1 MADKEELGIRLK
13 KLLVRLNLQEGKQLG
28 TIVQIIQDLLF
39 LSHTDHC
46 VELFADQNVHMPLM
60 LVLSSHFNSKVQ
72 QVGWSLL
79 CRLMEICPTTL
90 DSLACPVEN
99 EFTEVHKQILKV
111 LSMYPKD
118 SKMMMVGLRA
128 LSLLLKSGEIAMQ
141 VLHEE
146 EQDVFFLILE
156 AMRSFNDKEEVQLQ
170 GCAALQLLLQRVSD
184 AHLVE
189 FIENKDHEV
198 ILNALRRF
206 MDSENMVLQA
216 LRVLIPLAAPASNI
230 EILMSKPV
238 KCYSLLCQAMD
249 MWLESEAIQVA
260 GCCLL
265 RKFTSESYYNILV
278 LNGVHKVAVKA
289 CVSYPENAT
298 VQTDAFSC
306 LSALAECIVQNEGLD
321 KEWNEEDEA
330 KQKVLVKKVATQV
343 EEMLIW
349 REACYTALERHAD
362 NATVQEAACVAL
374 NSLLLHCNSSNHVE
388 LEGRP
393 PLHSLIMAAMLLHS
407 SSVKVF
413 QAASCTLRTLIQH
426 HSRMRALLLSH
437 GIHVNIVVLMRKHE
451 SSSAVCES
459 ACKLLHILFQGARAS
474 LDDAI
479 LILGQI
485 LIALKTHNFIPEV
498 QLEGLRASLVLLNP
512 DRSLREHGTS
522 VADPDTVDVSLRV
535 LKNQCVLEGAHT
547 VYLEALNRFIS
558 SVEIQECGLGVLS
571 ALADSSGAVD
581 LMCQQGAIDTV
592 LHTLQ
597 MFPQGRDVHY
607 WGLSL
612 LFHLIS
618 KKKLSRMMV
627 PVLASVL
634 VSSIRQHKEDTVM
647 LLKGFQVVWKLLD
660 TCSSAAA
667 WLQKEAFEKD
677 IFQILR
683 ENMADQCRDPLQGM
697 SCLCLSKMVADSEIM
712 YALLERACEDGD
724 VDMAEC
730 LIQLGA
736 DINKKTK
743 SDSLIYQVC
752 DRGAPLALL
761 ELLVSAGVHEQQ
773 LRGALSVCIR
783 RGDDP
788 AVTLLLTRLGLDHT
802 NNALCLGSFRLGQM
816 KAMWLSALLSERKT
830 QSPVN
835 KKKSKGQRLARQ
847 ILSIQR
853 NKGFVGVGRLRSDAS
868 TSEYFTDE
876 ESDDS
881 HVSLDESLAF
891 MLDDMESDGSD
902 GPSQGLLL
910 FNDSPEV
917 GRKPAWR
924 HSRRRRANSEGCRGD
939 TNPSAPLHKRFNS
952 HNTRG
957 QGFIESSTPGAFP
970 LAVDKEPIRLLD
982 LSGNELGNLS
992 CLMGMSALKQQIENL
1007 LRLDLSS
1014 NSLSEFPSVLCQN
1027 LRSLTRL
1034 DLQGNQL
1041 QSLPVE
1047 LLGLPALSTLNVSRN
1062 CIGPLLLLDP
1072 TVRSPALRQLNLSF
1086 NQITVFPFQLGQA
1099 MDRLEELSL
1108 EGLRSV
1114 DMRNNSISDLP
1125 GPSFWVSVNL
1135 RELMFSHNQISVLDL
1150 SGPAYK
1156 WARLEKLHLS
1166 SNKLTEIP
1174 PQIGMLED
1182 LTSLDVSQNE
1192 GLRSFPD
1199 EMGKLVHLWD
1209 LPLDGLQLQM
1219 NLKHI
1224 GNKTKDIIRFLQ
1236 QRLKKAVPY
1245 YRMKLIVVG
1254 SPRSGKSSLIH
1265 QLMKLK
1271 RSHWQ
1276 SDQHT
1281 IGVSVRDWAIRNKDK
1296 RNMLLNVWEFSGGEE
1311 CSGFHPHFMSSRA
1324 LYLVLY
1330 DLSKGSS
1337 EIDTIKPWLFN
1348 IKAVAGQS
1356 PVIVVGTHADV
1367 CEERHLQECVLKLR
1381 EELMSQPGFPVI
1393 KENHIL
1399 CACEE
1404 SESISR
1410 LRKAIC
1416 KELIGFKIQSQ
1427 PVMGQLIPDCYVEL
1441 ERRVLQERSHVP
1453 TDFPVLRHSR
1463 LLEIIQETQL
1473 QLEEGELPHAIHFL
1487 SEAGVLLHFDDP
1499 VLQLK
1504 DLYFIDPQWLCNI
1517 ISQTLTL
1524 RSTGPWDGT
1533 RGVMQ
1538 RTTVEKFLNKSRCF
1552 PMDHLTQFFKL
1563 LEKFQIALPFGDDQL
1578 LIPSSLSDHRP
1589 VIELPHC
1596 ENSEVI
1602 VRLYEMPYFPMGYW
1616 PRQISRLL
1624 EVSAYLLYGK
1634 EKALRPNRIYW
1645 RKGIY
1650 LSWSAEAYCLVEA
1663 LSLEDNPAS
1672 FIKIT
1677 VPCSRKGCVL
1687 FGQVVDHIDSLLEE
1701 WFPGLLATD
1710 VHGAGETL
1718 LKKWAL
1724 YSFSDG
1730 QNCQKILLE
1739 DLLSKINADGLL
1751 VNPEDPSC
1759 TLPISQISP
1768 DLVLS
1773 DQPSSTILDPEQL
1786 EMELSMEYM
1795 LGDGGF
1801 GSVYKA
1807 VYKNEEVAVK
1817 IFNKHA
1823 STLYVH
1829 RLVRQE
1835 LAVLGRLCHPSLVGL
1850 LAAGCNPHILV
1861 MELAPCGSLD
1871 SLFERENSSLSRK
1884 LQHRIALHVA
1894 DGLRYL
1900 HSSMIIY
1907 RDLKPHNILLFN
1919 LKTDAEVI
1927 AKITDY
1933 GIAQYCCSMG
1943 VRSSEGTPGFRA
1955 PEVARGNVIYNVQ
1968 ADVYSFGLLLYDLL
1982 TYGERI
1988 SDGMKFPSEFDE
2000 AAVQGKL
2007 PGFES
2012 LMRVCLRENPQD
2024 RPTSAQ
2030 EIDSSPILCMV
2041 IVRAPG
2047 SCSDWLVAGTQ
2058 SGSLYIMDTISAEVL
2073 HCLKSVK
2080 DSVTSLY
2087 FHTHRHLKNYLLVGT
2102 ADGSLIIYEDS
2113 VLKVKDGGP
2122 VKTLQV
2128 GDVNT
2133 PLMCIGPFSQ
2143 NQERRELW
2151 AACGSRVF
2159 SLSVEYDMSRSID
2172 TKPKHLYTLSPT
2184 KKPKAQSEDQS
2195 RQMVPSSATVK
2206 ALLVQHSGTLW
2217 IGTKAGHILL
2227 VEVSSC
2233 QLLQTISPH
2242 CHSIRCMGSVLLA
2255 DSLNRKN
2262 VILVL
2267 GRRQRMPQ
2275 DQIKTQG
2282 FPRSRVQL
2290 FSHTRAVC
2298 DEVHLPPFVHVRL
2311 FSQTAVCFA
2320 SKDGTTRDGDG
2331 GKKGVS
2337 EAGGKRASGAGGS
2350 GKGGSQLRCPKCG
2363 DPCTHVE
2370 TFVSSTRFVKCEK
2383 CHHFFVVLSE
2393 ADSKKGLNKEADSSE
2408 HVKFALAQKP
2418 PPPPKKIYA
2427 YLDKYVVGQ
2436 SYAKKVLA
2444 VAVYNHYKRIYNNLP
2459 AAGRQQAETEKQSSL
2474 SPRELLQI
2482 AGINPHGNALGAS
2495 VQQQTNQQAPQDKRG
2510 RDVLDSAPTDIKLE
2524 KSNIVLLGPTGSG
2537 KTLLAQ
2543 TLAKCLD
2550 VPFAICDCTTLT
2562 QAGYVGEDIESVIAK
2577 LLQDA
2582 NYSVEKAQ
2590 QGIVFLDEV
2599 DKIGSVPGI
2608 HQLRDVGGEG
2618 VQQGLLKLLEG
2629 TIVNVPE
2636 KNSRKLRGETVQ
2648 VDTTNILFVASGAFN
2663 GLDRIISRRKNEKYL
2678 GFGTPSNLGK
2688 GRRAAAAADLANS
2701 SGNEM
2706 DAMAEIE
2713 EKDRLLRHVEAR
2725 DLIEFGMIPEFV
2737 GRLPVVVPLH
2747 SLDEEM
2753 LVQILTEPRNAVV
2766 PQYQALFSMDKCE
2779 LNVTPEALRAIAR
2792 FALERK
2798 TGARGLRSIMEKLL
2812 LEPMFEV
2819 PQSDIIAVELTKEVV
2834 QGKCGPR
2841 YIRAPPKET
2850 EEEFD
2855 SASEEDNWPRH
2866 ADAANN

>member
-28 TIVQIIQDLLF
+28 TMVQIIQDLLF

-46 VELFADQNVHMPLM
+46 VELFSDQNVHMPLM

-79 CRLMEICPTTL
+79 CRLMEICPNTL
-90 DSLACPVEN
+90 DSLANPDEY

-111 LSMYPKD
+111 LSKYRND
-118 SKMMMVGLRA
+118 CKMMMVSLRA
-128 LSLLLKSGEIAMQ
+128 LSLLLKSDEIVMQ
-141 VLHEE
+141 VLDEE
-146 EQDVFFLILE
+146 EVDVFSLVLE

-170 GCAALQLLLQRVSD
+170 GCAALQLLLQTVSD

-198 ILNALRRF
+198 VLDALRRF
-206 MDSENMVLQA
+206 MDSENVVLQA
-216 LRVLIPLAAPASNI
+216 LRVLIPLAASASNI
-230 EILMSKPV
+230 EILMSKHV

-249 MWLESEAIQVA
+249 MWLDSEAIQET

-265 RKFTSESYYNILV
+265 QKFTSESYYNILV

-289 CVSYPENAT
+289 CVSYPANAT
-298 VQTDAFSC
+298 VQTTALSC

-330 KQKVLVKKVATQV
+330 DQKVLVKKEATQG

-362 NATVQEAACVAL
+362 HAAVQEAACWAL
-374 NSLLLHCNSSNHVE
+374 NSLLLHYHSFNHVE

-407 SSVKVF
+407 SSVEVF

-426 HSRMRALLLSH
+426 HSRLRALLLSH
-437 GIHVNIVVLMRKHE
+437 GIHVNIVQLMRKHG

-459 ACKLLHILFQGARAS
+459 ACKLLHTLFQGAKAS
-474 LDDAI
+474 LDDAT

-485 LIALKTHNFIPEV
+485 LTALKTHNFIPEV
-498 QLEGLRASLVLLNP
+498 QLEGLRASLVLLSP
-512 DRSLREHGTS
+512 DRRLRKHGTS
-522 VADPDTVDVSLRV
+522 VPDPDTVDVSLQV

-558 SVEIQECGLGVLS
+558 SEEIQQCGLGVLS

-597 MFPQGRDVHY
+597 MFPQERDVHY

-634 VSSIRQHKEDTVM
+634 VSSVRQHKEDAVM

-683 ENMADQCRDPLQGM
+683 ENMAEQCRDPLQAM

-730 LIQLGA
+730 LILLGA

-752 DRGAPLALL
+752 DRGPPLVLL

-773 LRGALSVCIR
+773 LRGALSVCVR
-783 RGDDP
+783 KGDDP
-788 AVTLLLTRLGLDHT
+788 AVTLLLARLGVDHT
-802 NNALCLGSFRLGQM
+802 NNALCLGSFHLGKM
-816 KAMWLSALLSERKT
+816 KATWLSALLSERKAQT
-830 QSPVN
+830 PVN
-835 KKKSKGQRLARQ
+835 KKNSKGQHLARQ
-847 ILSIQR
+847 ILSLQR
-853 NKGFVGVGRLRSDAS
+853 NKEFVGVARLRSDAS

-881 HVSLDESLAF
+881 HISLDESLTRMF
-891 MLDDMESDGSD
+891 DDMESDGSD
-902 GPSQGLLL
+902 GPLQGLLL
-910 FNDSPEV
+910 LNDSPEV

-924 HSRRRRANSEGCRGD
+924 QNSRRRHANSEGCHGE
-939 TNPSAPLHKRFNS
+939 TETSVPLHKRFNS

-957 QGFIESSTPGAFP
+957 QGFIESSTPAALP
-970 LAVDKEPIRLLD
+970 LAMDKEPIRLLD

-992 CLMGMSALKQQIENL
+992 CLMGVSALKQQTENL

-1014 NSLSEFPSVLCQN
+1014 NNLSEFPSVLCQN

-1047 LLGLPALSTLNVSRN
+1047 LLGLPALNTLNVSRN
-1062 CIGPLLLLDP
+1062 CIGPVLMLGP

-1086 NQITVFPFQLGQA
+1086 NQFTIFPFQLGQA

-1108 EGLRSV
+1108 EGNQISELSLPLHLAELKVLDISKNQVKIISDHFLTECLKLETFIASVNKISSLSHLPSKITTVKLSQNNFTTVPEIIINLPNLRSV
-1114 DMRNNSISDLP
+1114 DMRNNSIIDLP

-1135 RELMFSHNQISVLDL
+1135 RELMFSHNRISALKL
-1150 SGPAYK
+1150 SGPVYK

-1219 NLKHI
+1219 DLKHI

-1254 SPRSGKSSLIH
+1254 SPCSGKSSLIH
-1265 QLMKLK
+1265 QLMRLK
-1271 RSHWQ
+1271 RSQWR

-1281 IGVSVRDWAIRNKDK
+1281 VGISVRDWAIKNKDK

-1330 DLSKGSS
+1330 DLSKGPS

-1367 CEERHLQECVLKLR
+1367 CEEHHLQECVLKLR
-1381 EELMSQPGFPVI
+1381 EELSQPGFPVI

-1410 LRKAIC
+1410 LRKTIC
-1416 KELIGFKIQSQ
+1416 RELIGFKIQGQ

-1504 DLYFIDPQWLCNI
+1504 DLYFIDPQWLCNL

-1524 RSTGPWDGT
+1524 RSTGQGDST
-1533 RGVMQ
+1533 RGVVQ

-1552 PMDHLTQFFKL
+1552 PKDHLTQYFKL

-1578 LIPSSLSDHRP
+1578 LIPSSLSDQRP

-1616 PRQISRLL
+1616 SRQINRLL
-1624 EVSAYLLYGK
+1624 EVSAFLLYGK

-1650 LSWSAEAYCLVEA
+1650 LSWSADAYCLVEA
-1663 LSLEDNPAS
+1663 LSLEENPAS

-1677 VPCSRKGCVL
+1677 VPCSRKGRVL

-1701 WFPGLLATD
+1701 WFPGLLTTD
-1710 VHGAGETL
+1710 VHGTGETL
-1718 LKKWAL
+1718 LKRWAL

-1730 QNCQKILLE
+1730 HNCQKMLLE
-1739 DLLSKINADGLL
+1739 DLLSNINADGLL

-1773 DQPSSTILDPEQL
+1773 DQPSRTILDPEQL
-1786 EMELSMEYM
+1786 EMELSMEYR

-1823 STLYVH
+1823 TTLYVH

-1835 LAVLGRLCHPSLVGL
+1835 LAVLGRLSHPSLVGL
-1850 LAAGCNPHILV
+1850 LAASCNPHILV

-1871 SLFERENSSLSRK
+1871 SLFERENSSLSHK
-1884 LQHRIALHVA
+1884 LQHRIALHVV

-1907 RDLKPHNILLFN
+1907 RDLKPHNVLLFN
-1919 LKTDAEVI
+1919 LKTDAEII

-1943 VRSSEGTPGFRA
+1943 VCSSEGTPGFRA

-1968 ADVYSFGLLLYDLL
+1968 ADVYSFGLLLYDLM

-2000 AAVQGKL
+2000 VAVQGKL
-2007 PGFES
+2007 PDPVKYYGCSPWPGFES
-2012 LMRVCLRENPQD
+2012 LMRDCLRENPQD

-2030 EIDSSPILCMV
+2030 VFDRLNSVEMLCLMQELTLMSLPGECFTVSCASGGANGGKNTRVWIGGGSCSQKLGCVTSLDLETGGSLNQEIDSSPILCMV
-2041 IVRAPG
+2041 IIRAPG

-2058 SGSLYIMDTISAEVL
+2058 SGSLFIMDTINAEVL

-2087 FHTHRHLKNYLLVGT
+2087 FHIHRHFKNYLLVGT
-2102 ADGSLIIYEDS
+2102 ADGSLVIYEDS
-2113 VLKVKDGGP
+2113 VLKVKNGGP

-2133 PLMCIGPFSQ
+2133 PLMCLGPFSQ
-2143 NQERRELW
+2143 TLERKELW
-2151 AACGSRVF
+2151 AACGSKVF
-2159 SLSVEYDMSRSID
+2159 SLTVEYDICRSLD
-2172 TKPKHLYTLSPT
+2172 TKLKLLYPQQSRISSDPCISQLVVDKHVYVSKMGGHTVEVWDKKTERMINLIDCAQLLGLCPT
-2184 KKPKAQSEDQS
+2184 KKPKAQNEEHS
-2195 RQMVPSSATVK
+2195 RQTVPSSVIVK
-2206 ALLVQHSGTLW
+2206 ALLVQHSSTLW

-2242 CHSIRCMGSVLLA
+2242 CHSIRCMGSVLL
-2255 DSLNRKN
+2255 DTLNRKN

-2267 GRRQRMPQ
+2267 GRRQRMSQ
-2275 DQIKTQG
+2275 DQIKTQV
-2282 FPRSRVQL
+2282 PAEDS
-2290 FSHTRAVC
+2290 
-2298 DEVHLPPFVHVRL
+2298 
-2311 FSQTAVCFA
+2311 
-2320 SKDGTTRDGDG
+2320 
-2331 GKKGVS
+2331 
-2337 EAGGKRASGAGGS
+2337 
-2350 GKGGSQLRCPKCG
+2350 
-2363 DPCTHVE
+2363 
-2370 TFVSSTRFVKCEK
+2370 
-2383 CHHFFVVLSE
+2383 VLTVW
-2393 ADSKKGLNKEADSSE
+2393 N
-2408 HVKFALAQKP
+2408 
-2418 PPPPKKIYA
+2418 
-2427 YLDKYVVGQ
+2427 
-2436 SYAKKVLA
+2436 
-2444 VAVYNHYKRIYNNLP
+2444 
-2459 AAGRQQAETEKQSSL
+2459 SSL
-2474 SPRELLQI
+2474 PLEVRNLIRHCEL
-2482 AGINPHGNALGAS
+2482 
-2495 VQQQTNQQAPQDKRG
+2495 R
-2510 RDVLDSAPTDIKLE
+2510 
-2524 KSNIVLLGPTGSG
+2524 
-2537 KTLLAQ
+2537 
-2543 TLAKCLD
+2543 
-2550 VPFAICDCTTLT
+2550 
-2562 QAGYVGEDIESVIAK
+2562 
-2577 LLQDA
+2577 
-2582 NYSVEKAQ
+2582 
-2590 QGIVFLDEV
+2590 
-2599 DKIGSVPGI
+2599 DKITSKM
-2608 HQLRDVGGEG
+2608 R
-2618 VQQGLLKLLEG
+2618 
-2629 TIVNVPE
+2629 
-2636 KNSRKLRGETVQ
+2636 ETVH
-2648 VDTTNILFVASGAFN
+2648 N
-2663 GLDRIISRRKNEKYL
+2663 
-2678 GFGTPSNLGK
+2678 
-2688 GRRAAAAADLANS
+2688 
-2701 SGNEM
+2701 
-2706 DAMAEIE
+2706 
-2713 EKDRLLRHVEAR
+2713 
-2725 DLIEFGMIPEFV
+2725 
-2737 GRLPVVVPLH
+2737 
-2747 SLDEEM
+2747 
-2753 LVQILTEPRNAVV
+2753 
-2766 PQYQALFSMDKCE
+2766 
-2779 LNVTPEALRAIAR
+2779 
-2792 FALERK
+2792 
-2798 TGARGLRSIMEKLL
+2798 
-2812 LEPMFEV
+2812 
-2819 PQSDIIAVELTKEVV
+2819 
-2834 QGKCGPR
+2834 
-2841 YIRAPPKET
+2841 
-2850 EEEFD
+2850 
-2855 SASEEDNWPRH
+2855 
-2866 ADAANN
+2866 

>member
-1 MADKEELGIRLK
+1 NMAEELELGIRLK

-28 TIVQIIQDLLF
+28 TMVQIMQDLLVF
-39 LSHTDHC
+39 FFC
-46 VELFADQNVHMPLM
+46 PAVELFADQNVHMPLM
-60 LVLSSHFNSKVQ
+60 LSDILFSS

-79 CRLMEICPTTL
+79 CRLLEICPNTL
-90 DSLACPVEN
+90 DSLTNPDEY
-99 EFTEVHKQILKV
+99 EFTEVHN
-111 LSMYPKD
+111 
-118 SKMMMVGLRA
+118 
-128 LSLLLKSGEIAMQ
+128 LLNVYIIYHNHDDVKIMFGVCGSDAIVMQ
-141 VLHEE
+141 VLDEE
-146 EQDVFFLILE
+146 EVDVFFLVLE
-156 AMRSFNDKEEVQLQ
+156 AMKSFPDKEEVQLQ
-170 GCAALQLLLQRVSD
+170 GCAALQLLLQIVSD

-198 ILNALRRF
+198 VLDALRRF
-206 MDSENMVLQA
+206 MDSDSVVLQA

-230 EILMSKPV
+230 EILMSKPI

-249 MWLESEAIQVA
+249 MWLDSEPIQEA

-265 RKFTSESYYNILV
+265 RKFTSGGYYNILV
-278 LNGVHKVAVKA
+278 LNGVHKVVVKA
-289 CVSYPENAT
+289 CVSYPKNAT
-298 VQTDAFSC
+298 VQTTGLSC
-306 LSALAECIVQNEGLD
+306 LSALVFFTRD
-321 KEWNEEDEA
+321 VS
-330 KQKVLVKKVATQV
+330 QKS
-343 EEMLIW
+343 M
-349 REACYTALERHAD
+349 C
-362 NATVQEAACVAL
+362 
-374 NSLLLHCNSSNHVE
+374 
-388 LEGRP
+388 
-393 PLHSLIMAAMLLHS
+393 
-407 SSVKVF
+407 F
-413 QAASCTLRTLIQH
+413 CT
-426 HSRMRALLLSH
+426 SGRMRALLLSH
-437 GIHVNIVVLMRKHE
+437 GIHVNIVHLMQKHANA
-451 SSSAVCES
+451 SAVCES
-459 ACKLLHILFQGARAS
+459 ACKLLHTLFQGARAS
-474 LDDAI
+474 LDDGT
-479 LILGQI
+479 LMLGQI
-485 LIALKTHNFIPEV
+485 LTALKTHNFIPEV
-498 QLEGLRASLVLLNP
+498 QLEGLRASLVLLSP
-512 DRSLREHGTS
+512 EHGTS

-547 VYLEALNRFIS
+547 VYLQALNRFIS
-558 SVEIQECGLGVLS
+558 SEEIQECGLGVLS
-571 ALADSSGAVD
+571 ALADCSGAVD

-597 MFPQGRDVHY
+597 MFPQEQVHY

-634 VSSIRQHKEDTVM
+634 VSSVRQHKEDMVM
-647 LLKGFQVVWKLLD
+647 LLKV
-660 TCSSAAA
+660 
-667 WLQKEAFEKD
+667 
-677 IFQILR
+677 
-683 ENMADQCRDPLQGM
+683 LQGM
-697 SCLCLSKMVADSEIM
+697 SCLCLSKMVADSEIL
-712 YALLERACEDGD
+712 YTLLVRACEDGD

-773 LRGALSVCIR
+773 LRGALSVCVR

-788 AVTLLLTRLGLDHT
+788 AVTLLLGRLGLDHA

-816 KAMWLSALLSERKT
+816 KASWLSTLLSECKT
-830 QSPVN
+830 HSPVN
-835 KKKSKGQRLARQ
+835 KK
-847 ILSIQR
+847 
-853 NKGFVGVGRLRSDAS
+853 
-868 TSEYFTDE
+868 
-876 ESDDS
+876 
-881 HVSLDESLAF
+881 
-891 MLDDMESDGSD
+891 
-902 GPSQGLLL
+902 
-910 FNDSPEV
+910 
-917 GRKPAWR
+917 
-924 HSRRRRANSEGCRGD
+924 NSE
-939 TNPSAPLHKRFNS
+939 SATVRRIQASLYISALTLTTLEVHIKNCLIWELVLKSSLVKFVCFCFKC
-952 HNTRG
+952 TE
-957 QGFIESSTPGAFP
+957 QGFMESSTPGAFP
-970 LAVDKEPIRLLD
+970 LAIDKEPIRLLD

-992 CLMGMSALKQQIENL
+992 CLMGASALKQQIESL

-1014 NSLSEFPSVLCQN
+1014 NSLSEFPSVLCQH

-1034 DLQGNQL
+1034 DLQGNHL

-1047 LLGLPALSTLNVSRN
+1047 LLGLPALRALNVSRN

-1072 TVRSPALRQLNLSF
+1072 TVRSPSLRQLNLSF
-1086 NQITVFPFQLGQA
+1086 NQITIFPFQLGQA

-1108 EGLRSV
+1108 EGNQISALSLPLCLTELKVLDISKNQVKIISDNFLTECLKLETFISCFHAGSLSHLPLKITTVKLSQNNFTNVPEIISNLPNLRSV
-1114 DMRNNSISDLP
+1114 DMRNNSISVLP
-1125 GPSFWVSVNL
+1125 GPALWISVNL
-1135 RELMFSHNQISVLDL
+1135 RELMFSHNHISVLDL
-1150 SGPAYK
+1150 SGPVYK

-1219 NLKHI
+1219 DLKHI

-1254 SPRSGKSSLIH
+1254 SPCSGKSSLIH

-1271 RSHWQ
+1271 RSQWR

-1281 IGVSVRDWAIRNKDK
+1281 IGVSVRDWVIRNKEK

-1330 DLSKGSS
+1330 DLSKGPS
-1337 EIDTIKPWLFN
+1337 EIDAIKPWLFN
-1348 IKAVAGQS
+1348 IKAIAGQS

-1367 CEERHLQECVLKLR
+1367 CEEYHLQECVQKLR
-1381 EELMSQPGFPVI
+1381 EELLSQPGFPVI

-1410 LRKAIC
+1410 LRKAMYR
-1416 KELIGFKIQSQ
+1416 ELIGFKIQGQ

-1441 ERRVLQERSHVP
+1441 ERRILQERSHVP

-1504 DLYFIDPQWLCNI
+1504 DLYFIDPQWLSNI

-1524 RSTGPWDGT
+1524 RSTGQWDST
-1533 RGVMQ
+1533 RGVVQ
-1538 RTTVEKFLNKSRCF
+1538 RTTVEKILNKSHCF
-1552 PMDHLTQFFKL
+1552 PKNHLTQYFKL

-1578 LIPSSLSDHRP
+1578 LIPSSLSDQRP

-1616 PRQISRLL
+1616 SRQISRLL
-1624 EVSAYLLYGK
+1624 EVSAFLLYGK

-1677 VPCSRKGCVL
+1677 VPCSLKGRVL

-1710 VHGAGETL
+1710 VHGTGETL
-1718 LKKWAL
+1718 LKKWAV

-1730 QNCQKILLE
+1730 KNCQKMLLE
-1739 DLLSKINADGLL
+1739 ELLSKINADGLL

-1773 DQPSSTILDPEQL
+1773 DQASSTILDPEQL
-1786 EMELSMEYM
+1786 EMELSVEYM

-1861 MELAPCGSLD
+1861 MELALCGSLD
-1871 SLFERENSSLSRK
+1871 SLFERENSHLSRK

-1919 LKTDAEVI
+1919 LKTDAEVV

-2000 AAVQGKL
+2000 VAVQGKL
-2007 PGFES
+2007 PGNMPLLFILMFISAVFDRLNSVEMLC
-2012 LMRVCLRENPQD
+2012 LMRELTLMSLPGECFTVSGASGGADGGKNTRVWIGGGSCSQKLGSV
-2024 RPTSAQ
+2024 TSLHLETGGSLSQ

-2041 IVRAPG
+2041 IIRAPG

-2058 SGSLYIMDTISAEVL
+2058 SGSLFIMDTINAEVL

-2087 FHTHRHLKNYLLVGT
+2087 FHTGLHHRFLKNYLLVGT
-2102 ADGSLIIYEDS
+2102 ADGSLVIYEDS
-2113 VLKVKDGGP
+2113 VLKVKNGAP

-2128 GDVNT
+2128 GEVNT
-2133 PLMCIGPFSQ
+2133 PLMCLGSSSHP
-2143 NQERRELW
+2143 QERRGLW
-2151 AACGSRVF
+2151 AACGSRVI
-2159 SLSVEYDMSRSID
+2159 SLTVEYDIFRSID
-2172 TKPKHLYTLSPT
+2172 TKPKQLFLSDPCISRLAVDKHVYVSKRGGHT
-2184 KKPKAQSEDQS
+2184 VEVWDKKTERMVNLIDCAQLLGEDQS
-2195 RQMVPSSATVK
+2195 RQMVPSSAIVK

-2242 CHSIRCMGSVLLA
+2242 CHSIRCMGSVLL
-2255 DSLNRKN
+2255 
-2262 VILVL
+2262 
-2267 GRRQRMPQ
+2267 
-2275 DQIKTQG
+2275 
-2282 FPRSRVQL
+2282 
-2290 FSHTRAVC
+2290 
-2298 DEVHLPPFVHVRL
+2298 
-2311 FSQTAVCFA
+2311 
-2320 SKDGTTRDGDG
+2320 GT
-2331 GKKGVS
+2331 
-2337 EAGGKRASGAGGS
+2337 
-2350 GKGGSQLRCPKCG
+2350 
-2363 DPCTHVE
+2363 
-2370 TFVSSTRFVKCEK
+2370 
-2383 CHHFFVVLSE
+2383 
-2393 ADSKKGLNKEADSSE
+2393 
-2408 HVKFALAQKP
+2408 
-2418 PPPPKKIYA
+2418 
-2427 YLDKYVVGQ
+2427 
-2436 SYAKKVLA
+2436 
-2444 VAVYNHYKRIYNNLP
+2444 
-2459 AAGRQQAETEKQSSL
+2459 
-2474 SPRELLQI
+2474 
-2482 AGINPHGNALGAS
+2482 
-2495 VQQQTNQQAPQDKRG
+2495 
-2510 RDVLDSAPTDIKLE
+2510 
-2524 KSNIVLLGPTGSG
+2524 
-2537 KTLLAQ
+2537 
-2543 TLAKCLD
+2543 
-2550 VPFAICDCTTLT
+2550 
-2562 QAGYVGEDIESVIAK
+2562 
-2577 LLQDA
+2577 
-2582 NYSVEKAQ
+2582 
-2590 QGIVFLDEV
+2590 
-2599 DKIGSVPGI
+2599 
-2608 HQLRDVGGEG
+2608 
-2618 VQQGLLKLLEG
+2618 
-2629 TIVNVPE
+2629 
-2636 KNSRKLRGETVQ
+2636 
-2648 VDTTNILFVASGAFN
+2648 
-2663 GLDRIISRRKNEKYL
+2663 
-2678 GFGTPSNLGK
+2678 
-2688 GRRAAAAADLANS
+2688 
-2701 SGNEM
+2701 
-2706 DAMAEIE
+2706 
-2713 EKDRLLRHVEAR
+2713 
-2725 DLIEFGMIPEFV
+2725 
-2737 GRLPVVVPLH
+2737 LPVSCLSLILLH
-2747 SLDEEM
+2747 KKM
-2753 LVQILTEPRNAVV
+2753 
-2766 PQYQALFSMDKCE
+2766 
-2779 LNVTPEALRAIAR
+2779 
-2792 FALERK
+2792 
-2798 TGARGLRSIMEKLL
+2798 
-2812 LEPMFEV
+2812 
-2819 PQSDIIAVELTKEVV
+2819 
-2834 QGKCGPR
+2834 
-2841 YIRAPPKET
+2841 
-2850 EEEFD
+2850 
-2855 SASEEDNWPRH
+2855 
-2866 ADAANN
+2866 